1 MKLWLRLIWA
11 HVSWRFRPR
20 INHWDVSV
28 RRFHIWPT
36 DIDIFKH
43 MNNGVY
49 LTLMDVAR
57 FDMFKRANGW
67 QLMKKAQIHP
77 VVVAENIT
85 FRKSLTLGQSFTIE
99 SKVIGWS
106 DIAFFIEQRFVVKGE
121 IYARAIVKLRFLK
134 SPKGTPTP
142 DEMFEVLGK
151 WDAPI
156 PKLPK
161 WVIDWDTAS
170 SLPKGREAAPSVW
183 E

>member
-1 MKLWLRLIWA
+1 
-11 HVSWRFRPR
+11 
-20 INHWDVSV
+20 
-28 RRFHIWPT
+28 
-36 DIDIFKH
+36 

-67 QLMKKAQIHP
+67 QLMKKAKIHP

-106 DIAFFIEQRFVVKGE
+106 EIAFFIEQRFVVDGE

-142 DEMFEVLGK
+142 DEMFEVLGT
-151 WDAPI
+151 WDVPI

-161 WVIDWDTAS
+161 WVSDWDSGSA
-170 SLPKGREAAPSVW
+170 LPKGREAAPSLWV
-183 E
+183 

>member
-1 MKLWLRLIWA
+1 
-11 HVSWRFRPR
+11 
-20 INHWDVSV
+20 
-28 RRFHIWPT
+28 
-36 DIDIFKH
+36 

-67 QLMKKAQIHP
+67 QLMKKAKIHP

-106 DIAFFIEQRFVVKGE
+106 DIAFFIEQRFVVNGE
-121 IYARAIVKLRFLK
+121 IYARAVVKLRFLK

-142 DEMFEVLGK
+142 DEMFKVLGT

-156 PKLPK
+156 PVLPK
-161 WVIDWDTAS
+161 WVSDWDS
-170 SLPKGREAAPSVW
+170 GSFLPKGREAAPSLWV
-183 E
+183 

>member
-1 MKLWLRLIWA
+1 MKLWLRLVWA
-11 HVSWRFRPR
+11 HISWRFRKPLKQ
-20 INHWDVSV
+20 WDVAS
-28 RRFHIWPT
+28 RDFRIWPT
-36 DIDIFKH
+36 DIDIFRH

-57 FDMFKRANGW
+57 FDAFKRSNGW
-67 QLMKKAQIHP
+67 QLMKKADIHP

-85 FRKSLTLGQSFTIE
+85 FRKSLTLGQKFSIE

-142 DEMFEVLGK
+142 AEMFEVLGA
-151 WDAPI
+151 WEGEPAV
-156 PKLPK
+156 LPK

-170 SLPKGREAAPSVW
+170 SLPKGREAAPSDWV
-183 E
+183 

>member
-11 HVSWRFRPR
+11 HASWRFRPR

-67 QLMKKAQIHP
+67 QLMKKAHIHP

-85 FRKSLTLGQSFTIE
+85 FRKSLTLGQKFTIE
-99 SKVIGWS
+99 SKVIGWN
-106 DIAFFIEQRFVVKGE
+106 DIAFFIEQRFVVNGE
-121 IYARAIVKLRFLK
+121 IYARAVVKLRFLK

-142 DEMFEVLGK
+142 DEMFEVLGA
-151 WDAPI
+151 WEAPV
-156 PKLPK
+156 PVLPK
-161 WVIDWDTAS
+161 WVVDWDAAS
-170 SLPKGREAAPSVW
+170 ALPKGREAAPSEW
-183 E
+183 A

>member
-1 MKLWLRLIWA
+1 
-11 HVSWRFRPR
+11 
-20 INHWDVSV
+20 
-28 RRFHIWPT
+28 
-36 DIDIFKH
+36 

-67 QLMKKAQIHP
+67 QLMKKAKIHP

-106 DIAFFIEQRFVVKGE
+106 EIAFFIEQRFVVDGE

-142 DEMFEVLGK
+142 NEMFEVLGT

-161 WVIDWDTAS
+161 WVSDWDSGSA
-170 SLPKGREAAPSVW
+170 LPKGREAAPSLWV
-183 E
+183 